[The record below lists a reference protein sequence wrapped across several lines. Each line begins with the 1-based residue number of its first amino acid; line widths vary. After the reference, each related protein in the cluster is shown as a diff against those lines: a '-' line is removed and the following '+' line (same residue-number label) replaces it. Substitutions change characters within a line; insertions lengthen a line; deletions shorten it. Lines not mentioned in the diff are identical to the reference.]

1 MVRLA
6 ALAATAII
14 ALSAPAYAQFGMGG
28 GSGERDRTRYTEEE
42 KKREIESERVY
53 KEAIKNTRG
62 STDTYDPW
70 HNIRPAA
77 PAETKKQR

>member
-6 ALAATAII
+6 AAVAAII

-28 GSGERDRTRYTEEE
+28 GQERDGTRYTEEE
-42 KKREIESERVY
+42 KKREIETERIY

-62 STDTYDPW
+62 SNETYDPW
-70 HNIRPAA
+70 RNIRPAT

>member
-14 ALSAPAYAQFGMGG
+14 ALSAPAYAQVGMGG
-28 GSGERDRTRYTEEE
+28 GQERDRTRYTEEE
-42 KKREIESERVY
+42 KRREIETERVY
-53 KEAIKNTRG
+53 KDAIKNTRG
-62 STDTYDPW
+62 SSETYDPW
-70 HNIRPAA
+70 RNIRPAT

>member
-14 ALSAPAYAQFGMGG
+14 ALSAPAYAQFSSGG
-28 GSGERDRTRYTEEE
+28 DQQRDRTRYTEEE
-42 KKREIESERVY
+42 KRREIETERVY
-53 KEAIKNTRG
+53 KDAIKNTRG
-62 STDTYDPW
+62 SSESYDPW
-70 HNIRPAA
+70 RNIRPGT

>member
-6 ALAATAII
+6 ALAATAIF

-28 GSGERDRTRYTEEE
+28 GQERDRTRYTEEE
-42 KKREIESERVY
+42 KKREIETERIY

-62 STDTYDPW
+62 SNDTYDPW
-70 HNIRPAA
+70 RNIRPAT

>member
-1 MVRLA
+1 MGRLA

-28 GSGERDRTRYTEEE
+28 GQERDRTRYTEEE
-42 KKREIESERVY
+42 KKREIESERTY

-62 STDTYDPW
+62 ATETYDPW
-70 HNIRPAA
+70 RNIRPAT

>member
-14 ALSAPAYAQFGMGG
+14 VLSAPAYAQ
-28 GSGERDRTRYTEEE
+28 ERDRTRYTEEE
-42 KKREIESERVY
+42 KKREIEVERVY

-62 STDTYDPW
+62 SSEAYDPW
-70 HNIRPAA
+70 RNIRPAT